1 MTTQGWITS
10 TLRIRAGSARGQ
22 GQGEKARV
30 TAATLGQSSPSVA
43 GFSLSSAGSCCGAPR
58 AMAGLIPVQLPAAPA
73 ASSLLPGRQGPR
85 AQLVGALGE

>member
-1 MTTQGWITS
+1 MTTQGMDH
-10 TLRIRAGSARGQ
+10 LDAAYLGRVCQGQ
-22 GQGEKARV
+22 RQGEKARV